1 MSKLV
6 WDAEASRIYEQG
18 VDKGV
23 LFVMK
28 DGVYGK
34 GVAWSGLTA
43 VNESPSGAEDNP
55 FYADNIK
62 YLNLK
67 SVEEYG
73 CTIEAYTYPDEW
85 AACDGSAEVAT
96 GVSIGQQTRS
106 KFAFSYRTKVGNAA
120 NGDDY
125 GYKIH
130 IIYGAQASPSS
141 VDHGTINDSPE
152 LNPFSWEV
160 TTTPIEVA
168 GYKPTA
174 CFVIDSTKVNDTA
187 KMKALED
194 KLYGAE
200 SAESTLPTPTEII
213 NMFKVVAS

>member
-6 WDAEASRIYEQG
+6 WDAEESRLYEQG
-18 VDKGV
+18 VDRGV
-23 LFVMK
+23 LFVMA
-28 DGVYGK
+28 DGQYGK
-34 GVAWSGLTA
+34 GVAWSGLTS
-43 VNESPSGAEDNP
+43 VNENPSGAEDNP

-85 AACDGSAEVAT
+85 AACDGSAEIVT
-96 GVSIGQQTRS
+96 GVTIGQQARS
-106 KFAFSYRTKVGNAA
+106 KFAFSYRTKVGSAA
-120 NGDDY
+120 KGDDF

-160 TTTPIEVA
+160 TTTPITVE
-168 GYKPTA
+168 GFKPTA
-174 CFVIDSTKVNDTA
+174 CLVIDSTKVDA
-187 KMKALED
+187 GKLAALEA
-194 KLYGAE
+194 KLYGTDSEE
-200 SAESTLPTPTEII
+200 SALPMPAEIVE
-213 NMFKVVAS
+213 MLKVTAG